1 MKMMLRI
8 VAVFIAVLLLVLA
21 AAFLVMEG
29 RLLVSGDWLLHE
41 MPLFAFLQYLSR
53 FVLAAAAAFASIRIL
68 RK

>member
-53 FVLAAAAAFASIRIL
+53 FVLAAAAALASIRIL